1 MRWDVEELQ
10 PPPILLLPPLPSAFS
25 PFADWV
31 RPVGVRGLLVGGAC
45 RNERVYCRA
54 NAALHVHEQRDGAFS
69 SAGAALLVQDD
80 CSRCAT
86 GRLLAAPGTPTGAS
100 GCLLV
105 A

>member
-1 MRWDVEELQ
+1 M
-10 PPPILLLPPLPSAFS
+10 
-25 PFADWV
+25 
-31 RPVGVRGLLVGGAC
+31 RGLLVGGAC

-54 NAALHVHEQRDGAFS
+54 NAALHVHEQRHGASPGAFF